1 MMKPP
6 SALMPREVGVA
17 TVGRPGGPREG
28 RDAKSVKAVIV
39 TPLGLIL
46 CALLM
51 VGCAGPDRAPAGTP
65 VTTPASAPT
74 TEAALDGCVRAGQVD
89 LGSSQGAVL
98 GSGPVGVVLSN
109 QSDQNLCGWLSFGK
123 VLAARGFRVLLHD
136 DFGNPVE
143 GIVRATAKLRSLG
156 ARRVFLVGASQGAK
170 ASLVAGV
177 TGRPPVAGVV
187 SVSPEQYLQRTD
199 LLPVAARLRVP
210 VLYLSARED
219 LVVGSA
225 PSDLYRATTHA
236 AWRRLAILPGSAHG
250 TDLLK
255 GSGGA
260 RARALI
266 LDFLRSHGR

>member
-1 MMKPP
+1 MK
-6 SALMPREVGVA
+6 ATIVA
-17 TVGRPGGPREG
+17 R
-28 RDAKSVKAVIV
+28 
-39 TPLGLIL
+39 LGLVL

-51 VGCAGPDRAPAGTP
+51 AGCAARDHTPAGTP
-65 VTTPASAPT
+65 VTTPTSAPAT
-74 TEAALDGCVRAGQVD
+74 GAALDGCVRGGQVG
-89 LGSSQGAVL
+89 LGNAQGAVL

-109 QSDQNLCGWLSFGK
+109 QSDQNLCGWLPFGK

-136 DFGNPVE
+136 DAGDPVD
-143 GIVRATAKLRSLG
+143 GVARGTAKLRSLG
-156 ARRVFLVGASQGAK
+156 ARAVFLVGASQGAK
-170 ASLVAGV
+170 ASMVAGATV
-177 TGRPPVAGVV
+177 RPAVAGVV
-187 SVSPEQYLQRTD
+187 SVSPEQYLQGTD
-199 LLPVAARLRVP
+199 LVPVAARLRVP

-236 AWRRLAILPGSAHG
+236 PWRRLAILPGGAHG

-260 RARALI
+260 RAQALI